1 VKTVALFLVCIAPI
15 AAGAQ
20 TAAPQKPSAAQTQA
34 PASTTTKPAD
44 SAAKDSTAKS
54 ASSID
59 PAKEAA
65 IRKLFEVQGT
75 RNTMQAAIAGMSENM
90 KPMLASSL
98 PPGDYRDKLID
109 LFFQKFQ
116 SKINVDQLIDLAVP
130 IYDKHFSLEDLDGLT
145 KFYQTPL
152 GKKAVSALPQVVIE
166 TQTVSMKWG
175 QQLGQQ
181 SMMEVLDEHPELK
194 KSLEDAAA
202 AASKN

>member
-15 AAGAQ
+15 ATVAQ
-20 TAAPQKPSAAQTQA
+20 TAAPQKPAATQTQSSAAST
-34 PASTTTKPAD
+34 PAKPAD
-44 SAAKDSTAKS
+44 SAAKP
-54 ASSID
+54 ASSVD

-75 RNTMQAAIAGMSENM
+75 RTTMQAAIAGMSENM

-98 PPGDYRDKLID
+98 PPGEYRDKLID

-130 IYDKHFSLEDLDGLT
+130 IYDKHFSMEDLEGLT

-166 TQTVSMKWG
+166 TQTASMKWG

-181 SMMEVLDEHPELK
+181 AMMEVLDEHPDLK

-202 AASKN
+202 APRN